1 MTRISVPCRADERG
15 ETLAELLVAIAILG
29 IAVVVLVS
37 GLATAISSSSIHRG
51 HTNADAA
58 VRNAA
63 ECVKN
68 RTTAYDSTGAYAS
81 CKTGVSISTKWWNG
95 GSPATFV
102 SSSNSDGLEQVTISD
117 TSGQSTQSVTIL
129 KRQT

>member
-1 MTRISVPCRADERG
+1 MGARRARGESG
-15 ETLAELLVAIAILG
+15 ETLAELMVAIAILG

-37 GLATAISSSSIHRG
+37 GLAAAISSSSVHRG

-68 RTTAYDSTGAYAS
+68 RTTAYDASGAYAS

-95 GSPATFV
+95 DSPATFG
-102 SSSNSDGLEQVTISD
+102 SSNSNGLEQVTISG

>member
-1 MTRISVPCRADERG
+1 MTRSPRRRTDERG
-15 ETLAELLVAIAILG
+15 ETLAEMVVAIAILG
-29 IAVVVLVS
+29 IAVVALVA
-37 GLATAISSSSIHRG
+37 GLAGAISSSSVHRS

-68 RTTAYDSTGAYAS
+68 RTTAYDSTGSYSS
-81 CKTGVSISTKWWNG
+81 CAPGVSISTKWWTG
-95 GSPATFV
+95 GSPAAF
-102 SSSNSDGLEQVTISD
+102 SSTQNANGLEQVTISA
-117 TSGQSTQSVTIL
+117 TSGRATQSVTIL